1 MRCPFCQEDNDK
13 VTDSRAG
20 EDGFVI
26 RRRRMCLNCSKRFTT
41 FERVAELD
49 LRVVKKDGSRESF
62 QPEKIRKG
70 IERACWKRPIPTEQ
84 VERILM
90 EVVQQIYLHESGEI
104 DSEAVGQMVMEKL
117 IELDDVAY
125 IRFASVYRQF
135 RDIHD
140 FVQEVKPIL
149 DRNQIETRKK
159 DTKQP

>member
-1 MRCPFCQEDNDK
+1 M
-13 VTDSRAG
+13 
-20 EDGFVI
+20 
-26 RRRRMCLNCSKRFTT
+26 
-41 FERVAELD
+41 
-49 LRVVKKDGSRESF
+49 VKKDGSRESF

-90 EVVQQIYLHESGEI
+90 DIVQQIYLHESSEI
-104 DSEAVGQMVMEKL
+104 DSDSVGQMVMQKL

-159 DTKQP
+159 NSSL

>member
-1 MRCPFCQEDNDK
+1 
-13 VTDSRAG
+13 
-20 EDGFVI
+20 
-26 RRRRMCLNCSKRFTT
+26 
-41 FERVAELD
+41 
-49 LRVVKKDGSRESF
+49 
-62 QPEKIRKG
+62 
-70 IERACWKRPIPTEQ
+70 
-84 VERILM
+84 M

-104 DSEAVGQMVMEKL
+104 DSDSIGQMVMQKL

-159 DTKQP
+159 NSSL